1 MQREYSI
8 RQLAKREGYRLEKQ
22 GDSSYRLIHERLKVI
37 VHRLD
42 GVPLETIASFLVRR
56 ESRANPPGTHQP

>member
-22 GDSSYRLIHERLKVI
+22 GDSSYRLIHEKLNVI
-37 VHRLD
+37 VYRLD
-42 GVPLETIASFLVRR
+42 GVPLEAVASFLVQR
-56 ESRANPPGTHQP
+56 ESRANLPGTHQP